1 MKEIEFLETVK
12 PHPGANL
19 ACIIKK
25 TLPVRK
31 TSGDVVVEK
40 VTTTCVRTGVTYDN
54 IKNVQEKRESG
65 ELPAENAGL
74 SWGEWK
80 VVNYVKTHRGAKY
93 FRLYT
98 GTNKNFVPTTTY
110 YLDGVEVG
118 RGVVEPICTKAAFS
132 SSSGRDCFDVK
143 QENLLFIGLS
153 AEQ

>member
-1 MKEIEFLETVK
+1 MKEIEFLKTVE
-12 PHPGANL
+12 PHKGANL

-25 TLPVRK
+25 SLPVRK
-31 TSGDVVVEK
+31 AAGDVVVEK
-40 VTTTCVRTGVTYDN
+40 VTNTCVRTGVTYDN

-74 SWGEWK
+74 LWGEWK
-80 VVNYVKTHRGAKY
+80 VFNYVKTHKGDKY

-98 GTNKNFVPTTTY
+98 GTNKNFVPTTHY

-118 RGVVEPICTKAAFS
+118 REVVEPICTKAAFP